1 MLGVVE
7 DLLTD
12 LLRVLVVEIAHLQLC
27 VMAIIMESMETFFL
41 VPLIIFPLLDEV
53 SEEVSPRCLTVTR
66 ALLH

>member
-41 VPLIIFPLLDEV
+41 VPLIIFPLLDQV
-53 SEEVSPRCLTVTR
+53 SEEVPPRRLTVTR

>member
-12 LLRVLVVEIAHLQLC
+12 LLCILVVEVAHLQLC

-41 VPLIIFPLLDEV
+41 LPLIIFPLLDQV
-53 SEEVSPRCLTVTR
+53 SEEVSPWCFTVTR
-66 ALLH
+66 TLLH